1 MSLVLVLAVGF
12 CLLLGIAVI
21 AFLLL
26 GKGRGASAARS
37 DDELQAQLQRVAL
50 EIKTDVAESN
60 LTALGQVSQQ
70 LTLLCG
76 EQFGSATS
84 AVEAEFDKRKSLI
97 DAQLQSV
104 NSSLGQVNKAIV
116 DLAQSSNKNYGTV
129 ASQLAATSASTS
141 ELAHATRSIH
151 QMLNHT
157 TARGQHGEY
166 SAEGVLQAAGLV
178 KGIHYETQSS
188 NDAGTRPDFTVKIGP
203 ENSLSVDS
211 KFPMNNLWRSA
222 EAENEAERKTYE
234 AAFIRDAR
242 DRVNELTSRDY
253 VQANT
258 VDLVVMFVASE
269 AVFSYIL
276 EHDPGIYEHAM
287 RQKIVIT
294 GPFGLFALLSTI
306 KQGANNLVVAKR
318 SQEILALMRTFTIQ
332 WEKFAAGLEL
342 LGKKLQQVDKTYD
355 ALTSTRRS
363 QLDRVLARID
373 SLPDSDEE
381 MALAS
386 PDGAK
391 SMDGDYSDDTDNDE
405 MVPLVS

>member
-1 MSLVLVLAVGF
+1 
-12 CLLLGIAVI
+12 
-21 AFLLL
+21 
-26 GKGRGASAARS
+26 
-37 DDELQAQLQRVAL
+37 
-50 EIKTDVAESN
+50 
-60 LTALGQVSQQ
+60 
-70 LTLLCG
+70 
-76 EQFGSATS
+76 
-84 AVEAEFDKRKSLI
+84 
-97 DAQLQSV
+97 
-104 NSSLGQVNKAIV
+104 
-116 DLAQSSNKNYGTV
+116 
-129 ASQLAATSASTS
+129 
-141 ELAHATRSIH
+141 
-151 QMLNHT
+151 
-157 TARGQHGEY
+157 
-166 SAEGVLQAAGLV
+166 
-178 KGIHYETQSS
+178 
-188 NDAGTRPDFTVKIGP
+188 
-203 ENSLSVDS
+203 VDS

-222 EAENEAERKTYE
+222 QAENEAERKTYE

-258 VDLVVMFVASE
+258 VDLIVMFVASE

-287 RQKIVIT
+287 RQKIVIA

-318 SQEILALMRTFTIQ
+318 SQEILALMQTFTIQ

-391 SMDGDYSDDTDNDE
+391 SVDGDYSDDTDNNE
-405 MVPLVS
+405 MVPFVS